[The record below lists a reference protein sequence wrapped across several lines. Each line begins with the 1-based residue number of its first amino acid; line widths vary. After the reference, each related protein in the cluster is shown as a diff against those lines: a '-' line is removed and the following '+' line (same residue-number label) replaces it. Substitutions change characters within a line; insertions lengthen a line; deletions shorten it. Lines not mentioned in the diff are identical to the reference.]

1 MPERVHSSDIQ
12 LFVNDQRIPAVQSV
26 RFSSSKELAD
36 LRALGSTH
44 VIDRILT
51 SNQSTQIDLQVNL
64 ATGATGIDPIY
75 SYQQMQSGFLSTG
88 GFELQSKRC

>member
-12 LFVNDQRIPAVQSV
+12 LFINDQRIPAIQSLS
-26 RFSSSKELAD
+26 FSSAKQLAD
-36 LRALGSTH
+36 LTTLGSTH

-64 ATGATGIDPIY
+64 TTGATGIDPIY
-75 SYQQMQSGFLSTG
+75 NDALWG
-88 GFELQSKRC
+88 KA